1 MKYLSILFI
10 LSTLY
15 YLFNRNRLLLK
26 TTNRVYKSKSIV
38 FFDIIYYF
46 TDILYLVW
54 IIIMV
59 FYDIKISLLLILLI
73 IFRWI
78 FLNPF
83 KNKQDMTYIILKL
96 MILFCFIIS

>member
-10 LSTLY
+10 LSTFY

-26 TTNRVYKSKSIV
+26 TISRDYKSKYIV
-38 FFDIIYYF
+38 LFDIIYYF
-46 TDILYLVW
+46 IDILYLVW
-54 IIIMV
+54 IIMMM
-59 FYDIKISLLLILLI
+59 FYNIKISLFLILLI